1 MQEQLL
7 AVDTG
12 PLVLRDP
19 CDECGWNANG
29 VKAEAA
35 AVALAQ
41 PTRRAL
47 GQRGCSDLESSH
59 GTTWMWPALLLRH
72 QTVRRGILC
81 TTHTFACVDRQAV
94 LRGARTGIAGGRRK
108 IRDGSMDAGQL
119 SRISGVR
126 GIEHQFS
133 ADGCP
138 VHATALGCWACAH
151 ARTVDSRTVVLP
163 DATHSWTVS
172 IR

>member
-41 PTRRAL
+41 L
-47 GQRGCSDLESSH
+47 HL
-59 GTTWMWPALLLRH
+59 
-72 QTVRRGILC
+72 
-81 TTHTFACVDRQAV
+81 
-94 LRGARTGIAGGRRK
+94 GRRER
-108 IRDGSMDAGQL
+108 IEASQALVGDQQPRAG
-119 SRISGVR
+119 RGV
-126 GIEHQFS
+126 
-133 ADGCP
+133 
-138 VHATALGCWACAH
+138 
-151 ARTVDSRTVVLP
+151 
-163 DATHSWTVS
+163 
-172 IR
+172 